1 MFTNVLY
8 VLKVHFL
15 FEFHYYL
22 NGFYKIYYLLLIKYD
37 LPFSGV
43 FLASSC
49 FDLNIASFFVNLFV
63 MSSEEQPIQT
73 LYINNLN
80 DKLPKEQ
87 LKQSL
92 YLLFS
97 QFGTILDV
105 VALKTQPMRGQAWVS
120 FLSVQS
126 AVDAKNKL
134 QGFEFF
140 GKPMV

>member
-1 MFTNVLY
+1 MPFLREEFLY
-8 VLKVHFL
+8 ESCFAKSPRFLAFL
-15 FEFHYYL
+15 FSTF
-22 NGFYKIYYLLLIKYD
+22 
-37 LPFSGV
+37 
-43 FLASSC
+43 SC
-49 FDLNIASFFVNLFV
+49 FSLVKSHS
-63 MSSEEQPIQT
+63 MSAEEQPIQT

-105 VALKTQPMRGQAWVS
+105 VTLKTEKMRGQAWVS
-120 FLSVQS
+120 FLAVQS

-134 QGFEFF
+134 QGFDFF
-140 GKPMV
+140 GKPMVLVLLCGTL